1 MNKKL
6 SSFFGIDIIDT
17 SIRNFEKDIDI
28 EITLFGGERIRF
40 FIYPETV
47 NFSLSWYGT
56 TAEYADT
63 SKIHYI
69 ACISRIAVILDN
81 KKNLLS
87 LIDILRSVECKK

>member
-1 MNKKL
+1 MNKEL

-17 SIRNFEKDIDI
+17 SIRNFQKDIDI

-40 FIYPETV
+40 FIYPEAV
-47 NFSLSWYGT
+47 NFRLTWYGAS
-56 TAEYADT
+56 AEYADT

-81 KKNLLS
+81 KENLEN
-87 LIDILRSVECKK
+87 LINILRSK